1 MRIALIADLH
11 GNKTALSAFEK
22 DIISRS
28 VDGIWCLGDLV
39 GKGPCSDYT
48 FDWAVANCSVILR
61 GNWDEDLGN
70 RVYAADEYYFNQLGD
85 KRLKQLL
92 TFPVEK
98 HMYIA
103 GKKLRLLH
111 GRPSMEAPI
120 FIQAQEDK
128 LSALFEPDFNIVGY
142 ADIHRQAL
150 RILNCGLLFNVGSI
164 GNSLGIVRVQ
174 YAILT
179 ASEGV
184 EDGAIDIELINLPY
198 DVQHEINSIPADF
211 PYAENYIQELTYGV
225 YSRKPKR

>member
-1 MRIALIADLH
+1 M
-11 GNKTALSAFEK
+11 
-22 DIISRS
+22 
-28 VDGIWCLGDLV
+28 
-39 GKGPCSDYT
+39 
-48 FDWAVANCSVILR
+48 
-61 GNWDEDLGN
+61 
-70 RVYAADEYYFNQLGD
+70 
-85 KRLKQLL
+85 
-92 TFPVEK
+92 
-98 HMYIA
+98 
-103 GKKLRLLH
+103 
-111 GRPSMEAPI
+111 
-120 FIQAQEDK
+120 
-128 LSALFEPDFNIVGY
+128 
-142 ADIHRQAL
+142 